1 MEPGK
6 WQCLLPFYR
15 VFVDVMPGDIS
26 AFVAMSDLQGREK
39 KGSNR
44 LLGEVVAE
52 ELAVLE
58 ELGEVPK
65 IDLTILA
72 GDLYDY
78 PDCNKKAGTGDI
90 SSVLNAFAAH
100 FPNVV
105 AVLGNHDM
113 LGQAALA
120 DNVTVL
126 DGDSCMIKGIII
138 GGVSGIIGR
147 PGKNQRKDEASFL
160 KAMEKATRKGLDLLV
175 LHEGPKG
182 PELDQY
188 GSEAIKEFL
197 LCQKRIGLVLFG
209 HSFWERPLE
218 RIGAVDV
225 LNLDSRVFVFT
236 RATKS
241 PA

>member
-1 MEPGK
+1 MKILSVEKGPFHEIGYRSSGMEPGK

-78 PDCNKKAGTGDI
+78 PDCNKKGGTGDI

-138 GGVSGIIGR
+138 GGVSGSSSTVDKKIIS
-147 PGKNQRKDEASFL
+147 KISK
-160 KAMEKATRKGLDLLV
+160 
-175 LHEGPKG
+175 
-182 PELDQY
+182 
-188 GSEAIKEFL
+188 I
-197 LCQKRIGLVLFG
+197 
-209 HSFWERPLE
+209 
-218 RIGAVDV
+218 
-225 LNLDSRVFVFT
+225 
-236 RATKS
+236 
-241 PA
+241 